1 MLKDKLKAALAPL
14 NLAQV
19 SDGDYAK
26 TGYHLEVAA
35 GPEQMPAVAQAML
48 DQGCFLESFTA
59 VDLRESFTL
68 VYHFASFDEL
78 CRTVVHASLMKE
90 TKEAKGAQA
99 PTISQVYPGA
109 DWYEREVYDLFGI
122 KFAGH
127 PNLKRLLLPED
138 ADFHPLLKDFGAEP
152 GND

>member
-1 MLKDKLKAALAPL
+1 MLTDSIPKALSPLKLEQVAP
-14 NLAQV
+14 
-19 SDGDYAK
+19 GEYAK

-35 GPEQMPAVAQAML
+35 TPAQMPAVAQAL
-48 DQGCFLESFTA
+48 LKEGCFLESLTA
-59 VDLRESFTL
+59 VHTSKEAFTL
-68 VYHFASFDEL
+68 VYHFASFSEL
-78 CRTVVHASLMKE
+78 CRTVVHATLPL
-90 TKEAKGAQA
+90 GAEA

-138 ADFHPLLKDFGAEP
+138 ADFHPLLKEFPAEAEAKAEAP
-152 GND
+152 K

>member
-1 MLKDKLKAALAPL
+1 
-14 NLAQV
+14 
-19 SDGDYAK
+19 
-26 TGYHLEVAA
+26 
-35 GPEQMPAVAQAML
+35 MPAVAQAML
-48 DQGCFLESFTA
+48 DQGCFLESLTA

-78 CRTVVHASLMKE
+78 CRTVVHASLTKE

-99 PTISQVYPGA
+99 PTISLVYPGA

>member
-1 MLKDKLKAALAPL
+1 MLKDNITKALAPL
-14 NLAQV
+14 GLEQV
-19 SDGDYAK
+19 ADGDYAK

-35 GPEQMPAVAQAML
+35 TPQQMPAVAQAML
-48 DQGCFLESFTA
+48 EQGCFLESLTA

-68 VYHFASFDEL
+68 VYHFANFDEL
-78 CRTVVHASLMKE
+78 CRTVVHASLAKE
-90 TKEAKGAQA
+90 AQA

-127 PNLKRLLLPED
+127 PNLKRILLPDD
-138 ADFHPLLKDFGAEP
+138 ADFHPLLKDFGAEAA
-152 GND
+152 ND

>member
-1 MLKDKLKAALAPL
+1 MLKDKLQAALAPL
-14 NLAQV
+14 NLAEV
-19 SDGDYAK
+19 RDGDYAI

-35 GPEQMPAVAQAML
+35 APGQMPGVAQAML
-48 DQGCFLESFTA
+48 DQGCFLESLTA
-59 VDLRESFTL
+59 VDLRDSFTL
-68 VYHFASFDEL
+68 VYHFASFEEL

-90 TKEAKGAQA
+90 DQGAQA

-138 ADFHPLLKDFGAEP
+138 ADFHPLLKDFGAET
-152 GND
+152 GHD

>member
-1 MLKDKLKAALAPL
+1 MLKDKLKTALASL

-19 SDGDYAK
+19 SDGDYAR

-35 GPEQMPAVAQAML
+35 GPGQMPAVAQAML

-78 CRTVVHASLMKE
+78 CRTVVHASLTKE

-99 PTISQVYPGA
+99 PTISLVYPGA

>member
-1 MLKDKLKAALAPL
+1 MLKDKLKTALAPL
-14 NLAQV
+14 NLGEV
-19 SDGDYAK
+19 RDGDYARS
-26 TGYHLEVAA
+26 GYHLEVAA
-35 GPEQMPAVAQAML
+35 GPEQMPAVAQALL
-48 DQGCFLESFTA
+48 DQGCFLECLTA

-68 VYHFASFDEL
+68 VYHFAHFGEL
-78 CRTVVHASLMKE
+78 CRTVVHASL
-90 TKEAKGAQA
+90 AKGAEA
-99 PTISQVYPGA
+99 PTISRVYPGA

>member
-1 MLKDKLKAALAPL
+1 MLKDKIQAALAPL

-99 PTISQVYPGA
+99 PTISRVYPGA

>member
-1 MLKDKLKAALAPL
+1 MLKDNLKQALAPL
-14 NLAQV
+14 GLSQV
-19 SDGDYAK
+19 ADGDYAK

-35 GPEQMPAVAQAML
+35 GPSQMPAVAQAML
-48 DQGCFLESFTA
+48 EQGCFLESLTA

-68 VYHFASFDEL
+68 VYHFASFSEL
-78 CRTVVHASLMKE
+78 CRTVVHATL
-90 TKEAKGAQA
+90 AKGAQA

-127 PNLKRLLLPED
+127 PNLKRILLPDD
-138 ADFHPLLKDFGAEP
+138 ADFHPLLKDFGAEAA
-152 GND
+152 ND

>member
-1 MLKDKLKAALAPL
+1 MLKDNLKKALAPL
-14 NLAQV
+14 GLEQV
-19 SDGDYAK
+19 ADGDYAK

-35 GPEQMPAVAQAML
+35 SPAQMPAVAQAML
-48 DQGCFLESFTA
+48 EQGCFLESLTA

-68 VYHFASFDEL
+68 VYHFANFDEL
-78 CRTVVHASLMKE
+78 CRTVVHASLAKE
-90 TKEAKGAQA
+90 AQA

-127 PNLKRLLLPED
+127 PNLKRILLPDD
-138 ADFHPLLKDFGAEP
+138 ADFHPLLKDFGAEAA
-152 GND
+152 ND

>member
-1 MLKDKLKAALAPL
+1 MLKDKFKAALAPL

-35 GPEQMPAVAQAML
+35 GPEQMPAVAQVML

-99 PTISQVYPGA
+99 PTISRVYPGA

-122 KFAGH
+122 RFAGH